1 MLDVRRLRVLLAVVS
16 TGSVSSAAANLGYTP
31 SAISQQITALER
43 EAGLALL
50 QKAGRGV
57 RPTAAGRLLAEH
69 AAVITNKLAEAETAL
84 ADLRAGRTGRMR
96 ITYFTTAGAV
106 LVPPAVAEF
115 RREFPA
121 TALDLTVTDPEDPL
135 QEVKADRADVAIT
148 VQLGDEE
155 PSAPGIRFEHLLDD
169 PYRAVLPKGHA
180 LARQRVVDLAQLA
193 DQPWVDNEP
202 LPGQCREVVLES
214 CRSAGFQP
222 DFAVQAGEYVSAQG
236 FVAAGLGV
244 TLIPA
249 MGLGAVN
256 PSVLVRKLRNPEPV
270 RRIYAATT
278 EADAENPATLGLLRA
293 LRAAA
298 SAAAAR

>member
-43 EAGLALL
+43 EAGLSLL

-96 ITYFTTAGAV
+96 VTYFTTAGAV

-115 RREFPA
+115 RQEFPA
-121 TALDLTVTDPEDPL
+121 TALDLTVTDPEDPM
-135 QEVKADRADVAIT
+135 QEVRAGRADLAIT
-148 VQLGDEE
+148 VQLGDTD
-155 PSAPGIRFEHLLDD
+155 PSVPGLRFEHLLDD
-169 PYRAVLPKGHA
+169 PYRAVLPRGHV
-180 LARQRVVDLAQLA
+180 LAKHRVLDLAQLA

-222 DFAVQAGEYVSAQG
+222 DFAVQAGEYISAQG

-256 PSVLVRKLRNPEPV
+256 PNVLVRRLRNPEPV

-298 SAAAAR
+298 VAAAR